1 MRIFGLKPM
10 STWDRAS
17 NLIKIINESSSRL
30 ERTST
35 GGYKYRVPAEEITS
49 SIERY
54 SLLQKCL
61 PKAKEEVGSKLD
73 IKKG

>member
-17 NLIKIINESSSRL
+17 NLIRIINESSSTL

-35 GGYKYRVPAEEITS
+35 GGYKYSVPAREIKS
-49 SIERY
+49 SVEKHT
-54 SLLQKCL
+54 LLQRYL
-61 PKAKEEVGSKLD
+61 PKAQEEAGSKLD